1 MFKGPELCTMC
12 SWTLNGYQVAVGR
25 LKELS
30 VVAANGTAKA
40 VHLISGLGN
49 SYALFLILHFCLS
62 LLVLCT
68 ELGMWLWFRN
78 IYLMAL
84 IIWNRI
90 ERLLRKIVVSENVI
104 LGLNVLH
111 LGNLKNNGKLDGK

>member
-1 MFKGPELCTMC
+1 MFKGPELSTPC

-30 VVAANGTAKA
+30 MVAANGTAKA
-40 VHLISGLGN
+40 VSLISGLGT

-68 ELGMWLWFRN
+68 ELGTWLRFTN
-78 IYLMAL
+78 TYLMAL
-84 IIWNRI
+84 F
-90 ERLLRKIVVSENVI
+90 S
-104 LGLNVLH
+104 
-111 LGNLKNNGKLDGK
+111 